1 METVKIK
8 RLSGFTTI
16 PKSKYN
22 AAKHDLYI
30 EPPKPIKPVVIQ
42 PSKVFPKVSKKRGFR
57 K

>member
-8 RLSGFTTI
+8 RLSGFTAI

-30 EPPKPIKPVVIQ
+30 EPPKPVVKPVI
-42 PSKVFPKVSKKRGFR
+42 PKVIPKMPIKKKEF
-57 K
+57 KD